1 LNFPQIVYLVIPL
14 LLVAVLIFRF
24 PGLGLV
30 LCLVVGSLFKG
41 MIQPLLGSLDIT
53 VYLFVVTF
61 GSILIRCS
69 LEKKLAL
76 PDLKINIG
84 VLLFIGLLLAS
95 LLYTPLPEQGTD
107 VFLRSVFLTIP
118 MMYAIFMWCT
128 NIDRIKRLLAIFV
141 VIVLAY
147 TTVIIVWALIV
158 QRGASL
164 DPRDVFGEIP
174 VLAVAQFLAAGIITA
189 FILRGFVSGR
199 YKRLALYLVI
209 LAGVVELIAL
219 NSRGPLIAL
228 AVGAICLFFLYSP
241 REKRQIVLPAI
252 PLLAIIIAA
261 FVWLPEQYTGRYAL
275 LSDLGSSSV
284 SARLDMWQFV
294 GAHFSD
300 WFFTGAGLFGFAYYY
315 LPGQT
320 EFSIWGSYPHNI
332 FLDVF
337 AAAGFFALLVFAWL
351 IGSFIYKGIKASRT
365 REPSVHLLGLATV
378 VPLIV
383 FLVAGLFSMALI
395 DTRPLWFFG
404 GVVLSLGQWW
414 RTRSEAVTVVNA
426 KG

>member
-1 LNFPQIVYLVIPL
+1 MNFPQILYLVIPL
-14 LLVAVLIFRF
+14 LLVAVLIFKF

-41 MIQPLLGSLDIT
+41 MIQPLLGSIDIT
-53 VYLFVVTF
+53 VFLFVVTF

-84 VLLFIGLLLAS
+84 VLLFIGLLLTS
-95 LLYTPLPEQGTD
+95 LLYTPLPEQGAN

-118 MMYAIFMWCT
+118 MMYAIFMWCN
-128 NIDRIKRLLAIFV
+128 NIDRIKRLLTIFV
-141 VIVLAY
+141 VVVLAY

-228 AVGAICLFFLYSP
+228 VIGAICLFLLYSP
-241 REKRQIVLPAI
+241 REKGRVVLLAI
-252 PLLAIIIAA
+252 PLLAII
-261 FVWLPEQYTGRYAL
+261 VCTVVLLPEQYTSRYAL
-275 LSDLGSSSV
+275 LADLGSSSV
-284 SARLDMWQFV
+284 AARLGMWQFV
-294 GAHFSD
+294 GTHFSE
-300 WFFTGAGLFGFAYYY
+300 WFFTGAGMFGFAYYY
-315 LPGQT
+315 FPGQV
-320 EFSIWGSYPHNI
+320 ELSIWGAYPHNI

-337 AAAGFFALLVFAWL
+337 AAAGFFTLLVFAWL
-351 IGSFIYKGIKASRT
+351 IGSFIYRGIKTSRM
-365 REPSVHLLGLATV
+365 REPSAHLLALATV

-383 FLVAGLFSMALI
+383 FLVAGLFSMSI
-395 DTRPLWFFG
+395 IGTRPLWFFG
-404 GVVLSLGQWW
+404 GAIIALERWW
-414 RTRSEAVTVVNA
+414 
-426 KG
+426 